1 MQELASLCGRA
12 SSPFAESKTYS
23 VGQHVPG
30 LGEVRQ
36 VARFM
41 EVTEEVADAAVF
53 YNRMVNLQ
61 KQKVRRGRLQEAGA
75 ELLYFFKAQPPTPW
89 MLGVCVCVCV

>member
-30 LGEVRQ
+30 LGEVRRQ
-36 VARFM
+36 VARDM

-61 KQKVRRGRLQEAGA
+61 KQKVRRGRPTGGRCRAALFLQS
-75 ELLYFFKAQPPTPW
+75 PTAHP
-89 MLGVCVCVCV
+89 LDVGCV